1 MPNSQFI
8 KISKKVLDMDISNE
22 AKILYTLLVAKINYS
37 KYKDKKGKYFFLS
50 KDCKAALKEKLGVG
64 EGKWKRTLKC
74 LRDNNLIRT
83 TQFGTGI
90 RVYFAIPKETEAR
103 KKEDKSEPCPTDQ
116 VGQKPTDPLNK
127 NKQNYNSIPS
137 MHNIKSVVSIR
148 PEAFMAPSKPTFIQ
162 ILSYWNTRGFKSN
175 PLKFWN
181 YYEDR
186 KWIVSDSPVRD
197 WRRLADKWEST
208 EFVPLPD
215 EFYTSK
221 ALDIMDQ
228 IPDNIKDA
236 IIRDQEKS
244 NGLVTKKTLYKLNNV
259 YLQKQ
264 K

>member
-1 MPNSQFI
+1 M
-8 KISKKVLDMDISNE
+8 
-22 AKILYTLLVAKINYS
+22 
-37 KYKDKKGKYFFLS
+37 
-50 KDCKAALKEKLGVG
+50 
-64 EGKWKRTLKC
+64 
-74 LRDNNLIRT
+74 
-83 TQFGTGI
+83 
-90 RVYFAIPKETEAR
+90 R
-103 KKEDKSEPCPTDQ
+103 KKEDKAEPCPTDQ

-127 NKQNYNSIPS
+127 NKQNYNSIHS

-148 PEAFMAPSKPTFIQ
+148 PEAFMAPLKPTFIQ

-228 IPDNIKDA
+228 IPENIKDA

>member
-1 MPNSQFI
+1 MPKSQYV

-37 KYKDKKGKYFFLS
+37 KYKDKKGKYFYLS

-74 LRDNNLIRT
+74 LRDNNLIRS

-90 RVYFAIPKETEAR
+90 RVYFAIPEEDNN
-103 KKEDKSEPCPTDQ
+103 KKEEVKLEASPTDQ
-116 VGQKPTDPLNK
+116 VGQKPTDPLK
-127 NKQNYNSIPS
+127 NNRLNYNSIYS
-137 MHNIKSVVSIR
+137 KHNNISVVSIS
-148 PEAFMAPSKPTFIQ
+148 PEVFMAYPKPTFMQ
-162 ILSYWNTRGFKSN
+162 IIAYWNSRGFKSN

-181 YYEDR
+181 YYQER
-186 KWIVSDSPVRD
+186 QWIISDKPVRD
-197 WRRLADKWEST
+197 WKRLADRWEAT

-215 EFYTSK
+215 EFYSTEVLS
-221 ALDIMDQ
+221 LMDKL
-228 IPDNIKDA
+228 PENIKAA
-236 IIRDQEKS
+236 IIEDQQKG

-259 YLQKQ
+259 YLQKP